1 MILSIYK
8 APQAS
13 YNIVI
18 TADVVLHIQPWQ
30 TYTYL
35 TVPMSEVEVFFLLL
49 VSWLMLLKQVLNK
62 VPSLYRSCQSR
73 GQGESTSSQ
82 EAGGEHQHGGA
93 EKETSRSWCEEGSSC
108 APTSR

>member
-35 TVPMSEVEVFFLLL
+35 IVPMSEVEVFFLLL
-49 VSWLMLLKQVLNK
+49 VSWLMLLK
-62 VPSLYRSCQSR
+62 
-73 GQGESTSSQ
+73 
-82 EAGGEHQHGGA
+82 
-93 EKETSRSWCEEGSSC
+93 
-108 APTSR
+108 

>member
-18 TADVVLHIQPWQ
+18 TAYVVLHIQPWQ

-49 VSWLMLLKQVLNK
+49 VSWLMLLK
-62 VPSLYRSCQSR
+62 
-73 GQGESTSSQ
+73 
-82 EAGGEHQHGGA
+82 
-93 EKETSRSWCEEGSSC
+93 
-108 APTSR
+108 